1 MRYSTYWDNWDT
13 LKIEMMQMYIEIR
26 DGHFSLSE
34 ILEWRLRIWCE
45 QYEARETIERLRERV
60 DEMEEKECTEKEKG

>member
-26 DGHFSLSE
+26 DGHFSLSDL
-34 ILEWRLRIWCE
+34 LEWRLRIWCE
-45 QYEARETIERLRERV
+45 QYEARETIERLREKI
-60 DEMEEKECTEKEKG
+60 DEMEKEKNG